1 MSMKR
6 EVTQKVIEKVIP
18 ATIVKE
24 IQEVE
29 TLVVTL
35 DGPKG
40 VKPFCATLK
49 DSALA
54 CKEAK
59 RLLNRAFDW
68 IDTPEGEDFWL
79 YVHKRLEV
87 MEDQFLCMHNKQLSK

>member
-29 TLVVTL
+29 TLVVTF
-35 DGPKG
+35 DGPKDIQ
-40 VKPFCATLK
+40 K
-49 DSALA
+49 
-54 CKEAK
+54 
-59 RLLNRAFDW
+59 NRQYGTWKSHYQTIGDPYEILSSFSW
-68 IDTPEGEDFWL
+68 KSTPEGLDFWA
-79 YVHKRLEV
+79 YVEKRLFEIK
-87 MEDQFLCMHNKQLSK
+87 EQLCIKAKLSD